1 MSPTK
6 QIYPTYTLI
15 SYPKEGQEYGNYSGS
30 CPSRAAKKFLT
41 FLSNQHNIA
50 NSKSKKALIFVI
62 RKNNTMQEYKY
73 VGTRVKLFK
82 PNTIYVNNK
91 AINFNFKNIVTPYKE
106 YYTMKGGHP
115 SHKLLGDKLSYL
127 HQGVSEASKFDSHG
141 LHTHVRQ
148 CHIIPPSKT
157 HICSN

>member
-6 QIYPTYTLI
+6 QIYPTYTLL
-15 SYPKEGQEYGNYSGS
+15 SYPTEKKEYGNYSGS

-41 FLSNQHNIA
+41 FLSNQHKIA

-91 AINFNFKNIVTPYKE
+91 AINFNFKNIVTPYEE

-115 SHKLLGDKLSYL
+115 SHKLLGDKVSYL
-127 HQGVSEASKFDSHG
+127 NQGVRDASKFDSHG
-141 LHTHVRQ
+141 LYTHTRQ
-148 CHIIPPSKT
+148 CHSIPPSKT